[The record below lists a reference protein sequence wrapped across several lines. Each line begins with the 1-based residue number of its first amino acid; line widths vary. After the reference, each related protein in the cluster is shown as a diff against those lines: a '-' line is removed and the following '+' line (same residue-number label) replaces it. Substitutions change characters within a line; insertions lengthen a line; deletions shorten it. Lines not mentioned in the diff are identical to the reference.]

1 MGCFIS
7 RKKDKVAVVFKRVG
21 SDADEETFIAAF
33 KKLYPNDWL
42 KINERWQLEEKLMA
56 EEGLKKTDNKLI
68 HIGCPIPFDVDVFL
82 DQLGK
87 LMTASYAN
95 KKDIR
100 DRVEAIVSTYHPTGS
115 TTVEV
120 L

>member
-42 KINERWQLEEKLMA
+42 KINERWQLEEDSTPP
-56 EEGLKKTDNKLI
+56 GKK
-68 HIGCPIPFDVDVFL
+68 HSMQHPDVYMKEMYRNHKPKAAVTED
-82 DQLGK
+82 GTK
-87 LMTASYAN
+87 
-95 KKDIR
+95 
-100 DRVEAIVSTYHPTGS
+100 
-115 TTVEV
+115 
-120 L
+120 